1 MNPYLIAGVTVV
13 YFVAGILA
21 NQYGITVDVVTF
33 ALVDPDNP
41 NSGGGFLALLAP
53 LVWVFNTIGSVFQ
66 LITFQANIPAYAKA
80 IITLPVGIVV
90 FIMAVKV
97 IRGS

>member
-1 MNPYLIAGVTVV
+1 MNPYLIAGITVV

-21 NQYGITVDVVTF
+21 NQYGITSDVVTF
-33 ALVDPDNP
+33 AASNPLDPQ
-41 NSGGGFLALLAP
+41 SGGGFLAFLAP
-53 LVWVFNTIGSVFQ
+53 LVWVFNAIGSVFQ
-66 LITFQANIPAYAKA
+66 LITFQADIPAYAKA

-97 IRGS
+97 IRG